1 MPFELSRHVR
11 QWKAAS
17 SCVVGEHP
25 HGGNGRE
32 EYRNT
37 TEKVHSVRKSMPSE
51 VLDGAGGSREH

>member
-1 MPFELSRHVR
+1 MSFELSRHVR
-11 QWKAAS
+11 QWKAARM
-17 SCVVGEHP
+17 VGEHP

-37 TEKVHSVRKSMPSE
+37 TEKTHSVRKSMPSE